1 MRRHH
6 IVFIEDDESE
16 MATFRRLYEG
26 DQFELTGLCI
36 QLPRSVVP
44 ALAQALGDRL
54 PDLFVLDLFFP
65 AVSNPPGGLTADTV
79 GDARAHLTRVLRAAE
94 ELEGMFIDE
103 SALEKN
109 DKELLRAG
117 SELVYW
123 SQRMLRHWCDVLG
136 QSPSGGIA
144 LMRILREQY
153 PAVPAVFYSR
163 KATVVDVK
171 AALDAGAL
179 DVLIKP
185 HRSLEDA
192 EAPRF
197 REVLTAYCEGHGPA
211 GAAPSADR
219 ALPHAN
225 TVDRGFARPYA
236 ARHGARPLGDSP
248 RARTVVN
255 TSALSPWLPSGEPL
269 CQRSPYSEPLGS
281 GTLSHPGSPIMSQA
295 ESPMLSHPGAGKL

>member
-6 IVFIEDDESE
+6 IMFIEDDESE

-36 QLPRSVVP
+36 QFPRSVVP
-44 ALAQALGDRL
+44 VLAEALGDRV

-65 AVSNPPGGLTADTV
+65 AVSNPPGGFTVDTV

-109 DKELLRAG
+109 DKELLRK
-117 SELVYW
+117 
-123 SQRMLRHWCDVLG
+123 
-136 QSPSGGIA
+136 
-144 LMRILREQY
+144 QY
-153 PAVPAVFYSR
+153 PTVPAVFYSR

-197 REVLTAYCEGHGPA
+197 REVLTAYCEGHGP
-211 GAAPSADR
+211 GWR
-219 ALPHAN
+219 
-225 TVDRGFARPYA
+225 
-236 ARHGARPLGDSP
+236 RPLG
-248 RARTVVN
+248 
-255 TSALSPWLPSGEPL
+255 
-269 CQRSPYSEPLGS
+269 
-281 GTLSHPGSPIMSQA
+281 
-295 ESPMLSHPGAGKL
+295 

>member
-1 MRRHH
+1 M
-6 IVFIEDDESE
+6 FIEDDESE

-36 QLPRSVVP
+36 QFPRSVVP
-44 ALAQALGDRL
+44 ALAEALGDRA

-65 AVSNPPGGLTADTV
+65 AVSNPPGGFTVDTV

-144 LMRILREQY
+144 LMRLLRKQY
-153 PAVPAVFYSR
+153 PTVPAVFYSR

-185 HRSLEDA
+185 TAPWRTPRRRASGRSS
-192 EAPRF
+192 PR
-197 REVLTAYCEGHGPA
+197 TARGTAPA
-211 GAAPSADR
+211 GAAPSANR

-225 TVDRGFARPYA
+225 AVDGGIRAAGSMGPARWA
-236 ARHGARPLGDSP
+236 TLLALG
-248 RARTVVN
+248 TVN
-255 TSALSPWLPSGEPL
+255 TSALLPWAPLP
-269 CQRSPYSEPLGS
+269 RSPMPPVAL
-281 GTLSHPGSPIMSQA
+281 Q
-295 ESPMLSHPGAGKL
+295 

>member
-1 MRRHH
+1 MTTRHH
-6 IVFIEDDESE
+6 VMFIEDDETE
-16 MATFRRLYEG
+16 IATFRRLYEG

-36 QLPRSVVP
+36 QFPRSVWP
-44 ALAQALGDRL
+44 ALGQALGDRV

-65 AVSNPPGGLTADTV
+65 AASDPPGGFTSATV
-79 GDARAHLTRVLRAAE
+79 GDARAHLALVLRTAE
-94 ELEGMFIDE
+94 ELEGMFLDE

-144 LMRILREQY
+144 LMRLLHEKY

-163 KATVVDVK
+163 KATVADVK
-171 AALDAGAL
+171 AALEAGAL

-192 EAPRF
+192 EAVRI
-197 REVLTAYCEGHGPA
+197 RETLAGYCEGRGP
-211 GAAPSADR
+211 GWRR
-219 ALPHAN
+219 AL
-225 TVDRGFARPYA
+225 G
-236 ARHGARPLGDSP
+236 
-248 RARTVVN
+248 
-255 TSALSPWLPSGEPL
+255 
-269 CQRSPYSEPLGS
+269 
-281 GTLSHPGSPIMSQA
+281 
-295 ESPMLSHPGAGKL
+295 